1 METQSDI
8 MKFFQEHAKQEQK
21 EKLERYRILNQ
32 YAEPDGI
39 LFTGSSLME
48 QFPVHELMLA
58 DGTHRVIY
66 NRGVGG
72 FTTDDMLAHMEEM
85 VYGVSPRKI
94 FLNIGT
100 NDIGSPDYSLKRL
113 MENYE
118 KIVRLIQEHMPR
130 TALYLMAYYP
140 VNETD
145 RLSGNAWARTM
156 FSTRPNENI
165 RIANRAVA
173 SLAQK
178 TACHFIDVNEGLTD
192 ENGRLKAEFTVEGIH
207 MYANGYRV
215 VFENMK
221 PYL

>member
-85 VYGVSPRKI
+85 VYGVSPRNLPQHRNQRYRQPGLLSEAPDGK
-94 FLNIGT
+94 LRKNRPPDTGT
-100 NDIGSPDYSLKRL
+100 YAPDR
-113 MENYE
+113 
-118 KIVRLIQEHMPR
+118 
-130 TALYLMAYYP
+130 ALP
-140 VNETD
+140 D
-145 RLSGNAWARTM
+145 GILSGKRDRQTFRQRM
-156 FSTRPNENI
+156 GPDH
-165 RIANRAVA
+165 V
-173 SLAQK
+173 L
-178 TACHFIDVNEGLTD
+178 
-192 ENGRLKAEFTVEGIH
+192 
-207 MYANGYRV
+207 YADQ
-215 VFENMK
+215 
-221 PYL
+221 